1 MRTRKSVSVVASS
14 VVLAGVVLSGTAS
27 AQDPSNPFDQ
37 QGPPAPPPAQ
47 PAPGG
52 QPGWNGPPGGGAPG
66 GGAAPA
72 PGGWGAQGS
81 AQGGFGGD
89 TTVGAGQGGPGQWN
103 GGASGQWGGPPAP
116 AGDAPGPVQ
125 SADGEW
131 AERERSLINQNNILG
146 STGLLRTSFAGSG
159 AEGTFRLGFVTD
171 WFATSG
177 FLCDPGEVTDA
188 GVPVTCGKDN
198 AEDSASH
205 VGGFFSLNVTPL
217 SFLEAYAQLR
227 TYANS
232 NDQGNPQLLQVLG
245 DTTFGV
251 KGFTPMK
258 LAGFLQVGGELQLFL
273 LNGTGDVGPAGG
285 GTSLAIR
292 GLATGDFR
300 KPGGKGFPLR
310 VNLNLG
316 YKIDNSGQVVEEVES
331 ARAAALGQDTAPISR
346 IERFGLGINRVD
358 QFQTYLGAELPF
370 DFIQPFLEYTIDLPV
385 NRQNYEC
392 HTGTVSR
399 GDVCLGLT
407 DLSTPNGDPAG
418 FSYVPSR
425 ISLGTHVTPFKDRF
439 RGLSGMLAFDIGVTG
454 TSQFV
459 EEVAPQAPWTLYL
472 GLGYAFD
479 VHEKPQ
485 QIIEKPVA
493 APLAAEAPRAYVRGL
508 VHENGR
514 PEGIPNAIVSFQGGT
529 QPPLATGPDGRFLS
543 RDLAAGVYTFEIS
556 ADGFKPGLCAAQVQP
571 MAPPPPPPMA
581 PAGPGQ
587 FTPPPPPSGPQ
598 FVDIDCALEAAAR
611 AGNVIGA
618 VKDAATSAAVSAA
631 VVNATDAL
639 GKVHAATADGSGNF
653 RIDGLPTGEVT
664 MRVSADGYLTNVSS
678 TEVRAG
684 EDQRL
689 TLSLNKRPKTQ
700 KVKVQ
705 GNEIKLT
712 DKILFETDSAKI
724 LGQSSSLL
732 EEIADVFQRNPSIT
746 SVEIQGHTDNTGPR
760 DHNQKLS
767 EARASSVRDWLVKA
781 GIASSRITP
790 KGYGQDRP
798 ISPNVTEAN
807 KAKNRRVQFIILKK

>member
-1 MRTRKSVSVVASS
+1 MRTRKSVSFVASS
-14 VVLAGVVLSGTAS
+14 VILAGLMQSGMAS

-37 QGPPAPPPAQ
+37 SGPPAPPPAQ

-52 QPGWNGPPGGGAPG
+52 QPGWGGQPGGAPPPA
-66 GGAAPA
+66 GGAPAPA
-72 PGGWGAQGS
+72 PGGFG
-81 AQGGFGGD
+81 AQGGFGGEA
-89 TTVGAGQGGPGQWN
+89 TVGAGQGGPGQWN
-103 GGASGQWGGPPAP
+103 GGASGQWGGPPPP
-116 AGDAPGPVQ
+116 AGDATEPPEG
-125 SADGEW
+125 SASEW
-131 AERERSLINQNNILG
+131 EERERSLINQNNILG

-159 AEGTFRLGFVTD
+159 AEGTFRVAFITD
-171 WFATSG
+171 WFTTSG
-177 FLCDPGEVTDA
+177 FLCDPGEITDG
-188 GVPVTCGKDN
+188 GVPVTCSGDN
-198 AEDSASH
+198 REDEASH

-217 SFLEAYAQLR
+217 SFLEGYAQLR

-232 NDQGNPQLLQVLG
+232 NSEGAPQLLQVLG
-245 DTTFGV
+245 DTTLGV

-258 LAGFLQVGGELQLFL
+258 LAGFLTVGGEMQLFL
-273 LNGTGDVGPAGG
+273 LNGTGAVGPAGG
-285 GTSLAIR
+285 GTSVAIR
-292 GLATGDFR
+292 ALATSDFR

-316 YKIDNSGQVVEEVES
+316 YKIDNSGEIVEEVE
-331 ARAAALGQDTAPISR
+331 AERAAALGQDTAPISR

-385 NRQNYEC
+385 NRQGYEC

-407 DLSTPNGDPAG
+407 DLSSPNGDPAG

-425 ISLGTHVTPFKDRF
+425 LSLGVRATPFEDRF

-454 TSQFV
+454 SGQFV
-459 EEVAPQAPWTLYL
+459 EEVAPQAPWTMYL

-479 VHEKPQ
+479 VQDKPQ
-485 QIIEKPVA
+485 QVIEKPAPA
-493 APLAAEAPRAYVRGL
+493 AAMTETPKAYVRGF
-508 VHENGR
+508 VHERGK
-514 PEGIPNAIVSFQGGT
+514 PEGIANAIVSFQGGA
-529 QPPLATGPDGRFLS
+529 QPPLATGADGRFLS
-543 RDLAAGVYTFEIS
+543 RDLPAGIYTFEVS
-556 ADGFKPGLCAAQVQP
+556 APGFKPGQCAAQVQP
-571 MAPPPPPPMA
+571 MAPPPPPP
-581 PAGPGQ
+581 PANNNPGQ

-598 FVDIDCALEAAAR
+598 FVDIDCELEAAAR
-611 AGNVIGA
+611 AGGLLGA
-618 VKDAATSAAVSAA
+618 VKDAATSTAVGAA
-631 VVNATDAL
+631 VVKATDAQ
-639 GKVHAATADGSGNF
+639 GKEYNATADGSGNF
-653 RIDGLPTGEVT
+653 KLENLPTGEVT
-664 MRVSADGYLTNVSS
+664 LRVTADGYLTNVSS

-684 EDQRL
+684 EEQKL

-700 KVKVQ
+700 KVKIQ
-705 GNEIKLT
+705 GNEIKLS

-732 EEIADVFQRNPSIT
+732 EEIADVFQRNPNIT

-767 EARASSVRDWLVKA
+767 DARAASVRDWLVKA
-781 GIASSRITP
+781 GVASSRMTP